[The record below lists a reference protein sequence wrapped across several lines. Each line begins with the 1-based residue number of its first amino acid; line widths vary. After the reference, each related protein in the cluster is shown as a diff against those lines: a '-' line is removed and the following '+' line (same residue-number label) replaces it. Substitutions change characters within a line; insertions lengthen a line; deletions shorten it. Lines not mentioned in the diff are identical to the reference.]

1 MFVDASAILAILK
14 QEEGWTVLASRLE
27 EADDVLVSPLV
38 VWEAVV
44 GLVKEAQIPFE
55 AAEQLVERFVQ
66 EVDAHTIPITLEIG
80 QAALAA
86 SRAYGRNRHKAALNF
101 GDCFSY
107 ACAKLAR
114 KPLLYKGNDFAQT
127 DLA

>member
-1 MFVDASAILAILK
+1 M
-14 QEEGWTVLASRLE
+14 
-27 EADDVLVSPLV
+27 SPLV

-66 EVDAHTIPITLEIG
+66 EVDAHTIPITPEIG

-114 KPLLYKGNDFAQT
+114 VPLLYKGNDFAQT

>member
-66 EVDAHTIPITLEIG
+66 EVDAHTIPITPEIG

-86 SRAYGRNRHKAALNF
+86 ARAYGRNRHKAALNF

-114 KPLLYKGNDFAQT
+114 VPLLYKGNDFAQT